1 MSKKRMFSK
10 AIIESD
16 AFLDMPLSA
25 QGLYFHLG
33 MQADDYGFV
42 SPKRVMRMIGAN
54 DDDLKVLVAKRYVLT
69 FDSGVVVIKHWHL
82 NNTVRKDR
90 STETTYLLEMDE
102 LIKNEFGAY
111 TEKSRASD
119 KIQIMA
125 NTIQNDKQIL
135 PENNFNNGG
144 VSVLTT
150 TPLTN
155 IQQSTDTK
163 STLQPNGN
171 QMATEIRLDKIRLD
185 KTSNTTNVVL
195 AKPKTAS
202 QDINRMFEIW
212 EEVVGYRIQSRV
224 KANRFACSNLLK
236 KHGMD
241 KLSQL
246 INGVAQAQSEKY
258 APNITDFCSLQ
269 QKLTDLIVWGRKKG
283 MTNAAAQ
290 F

>member
-1 MSKKRMFSK
+1 MAKRMFNQK
-10 AIIESD
+10 IMQD
-16 AFLDMPLSA
+16 DVFLDMPMTSQALYLHLNLSA
-25 QGLYFHLG
+25 
-33 MQADDYGFV
+33 DDDGFV
-42 SPKRVMRMIGAN
+42 SPRKIMRMIGAG
-54 DDDLKVLVAKRYVLT
+54 DDDLKILVAKRYVLA
-69 FDSGVVVIKHWHL
+69 FPSGVVAIKHWKIHNKIRRERHVVTLYKKELKSLTL
-82 NNTVRKDR
+82 NEYD
-90 STETTYLLEMDE
+90 
-102 LIKNEFGAY
+102 AY
-111 TEKSRASD
+111 TEIDKISAVVDKLSTTVPKLTEEVRQVSD
-119 KIQIMA
+119 KCQ
-125 NTIQNDKQIL
+125 T
-135 PENNFNNGG
+135 
-144 VSVLTT
+144 SVR
-150 TPLTN
+150 
-155 IQQSTDTK
+155 
-163 STLQPNGN
+163 
-171 QMATEIRLDKIRLD
+171 QMSAEVRLGKVRLGKD
-185 KTSNTTNVVL
+185 SNTTNVVL